1 MADAAAPAR
10 TVLLV
15 ADDDE
20 LLDERFGFP
29 QDVDVRTAT
38 DAREA
43 WELMRSERPVAAI
56 VDLRTGSAGGYSL
69 SRDMAAD
76 ARLAH
81 VPIVMVIERTQDRWL
96 AKQAGAKAVLTRPL
110 APGALVA
117 TTLSL
122 L

>member
-1 MADAAAPAR
+1 MADPAPPR

-15 ADDDE
+15 ANDDD
-20 LLDERFGFP
+20 LLDERLGFP
-29 QDVDVRTAT
+29 QDFEVRTAS

-43 WELMRSERPVAAI
+43 WELMRTADPAAAI

-76 ARLAH
+76 ARLAR
-81 VPIVMVIERTQDRWL
+81 VPIVMVLERTQDEWL

-110 APGALVA
+110 QPGILVA